1 MASAERN
8 PAMFSGIIRH
18 LPAAVTAVA
27 LLSAA
32 VVLPGDLA
40 TADPGQDQKFF
51 DLLGEKDIPPVDGDN
66 SLIITAHKV
75 CSKLDGG
82 MSVGELVDLIRNN
95 GYNENPLTR
104 LNPADQITR
113 TINRFIIASVEAYCP
128 SDRGKIA
135 SIAGY
140 RTRRSADPVY
150 MFTAYTHNDPASR
163 RLVLASLVE
172 PLPAGEIAPTKPLP
186 VPAAPPP
193 EPQEVQPVP
202 QQPPPP
208 PQRRVQPVPQ
218 KAPPPQAE
226 PPPEAPPPEAPPPE
240 APPPEAE
247 PPAPAAPA
255 PAPAPAA
262 PAPAPAPAPTPDPPT
277 PPGHVRLAP

>member
-8 PAMFSGIIRH
+8 AAMFSGIIRH

-27 LLSAA
+27 MLSAA

-66 SLIITAHKV
+66 SLIVTAHKV

-82 MSVGELVDLIRNN
+82 MSVDDMVDLIRNN
-95 GYNENPLTR
+95 GFNENPLTR
-104 LNPADQITR
+104 LQPQRRVTA
-113 TINRFIIASVEAYCP
+113 TINRFISASVEAYCP
-128 SDRGKIA
+128 YDKGKIA
-135 SIAGY
+135 SIASY
-140 RTRRSADPVY
+140 RTRRSADPPY
-150 MFTAYTHNDPASR
+150 TLTAYTDNDPASR

-193 EPQEVQPVP
+193 EPQEVQPIP

-218 KAPPPQAE
+218 QAPPPQAG
-226 PPPEAPPPEAPPPE
+226 PPAEAPPAE

-247 PPAPAAPA
+247 APA
-255 PAPAPAA
+255 PAPAAPPAA
-262 PAPAPAPAPTPDPPT
+262 PAPAPAPAPPPPPDPPA